1 MKSLRPIERGG
12 EGQGSSSE
20 PVVSVIMIF
29 LNARKYMAEAIES
42 VLKQTLSSWELLL
55 VDDGSSDGSRE
66 MALSYAADDPQRV
79 RVIEH
84 PGRCNRGTGPSRN
97 LGMHHARGRYLAFLD
112 ADDVYEPHRLERAV
126 ELLEKDSGL
135 GVVINRERYWREWAP
150 EQRGIAGL
158 ARMPDEVIGPAAHYD
173 EVIPPPVLIVST
185 LATRG
190 APISAPCSITFR
202 KQAVV
207 ELGGIPDQFT
217 SQYEDQ
223 ALIVK
228 LLFSESAVVIHDCLA
243 RYRQHPESLTH
254 RALKSGEYRPGL
266 PHEQRRQFV
275 RWVMDYAA
283 ECGVDEP
290 ALINAMAYELAEQP
304 YNAAVVSEKTKLGL
318 RRAALFAANGI
329 LPRKTADW
337 LIHRYL
343 ERKSD
348 ATAKNAMRMAATL
361 QMRPGSVGRR

>member
-1 MKSLRPIERGG
+1 MKSSRPIEPVC
-12 EGQGSSSE
+12 EGQGSLSE
-20 PVVSVIMIF
+20 PLVSVIMIF

-66 MALSYAADDPQRV
+66 IAFSYAVRDPQRV

-84 PGRCNRGTGPSRN
+84 PGRSNRGTGPSRN

-112 ADDVYEPHRLERAV
+112 ADDVYEPQRLERAV
-126 ELLEKDSGL
+126 QLLEEDSAL

-150 EQRGIAGL
+150 ERRGIGGL
-158 ARMPDEVIGPAAHYD
+158 ARKPDQVIGPASHYD
-173 EVIPPPVLIVST
+173 EVIPPPILIVST

-190 APISAPCSITFR
+190 APIPSPCSITFR

-228 LLFSESAVVIHDCLA
+228 LLFSESAVVIRDCLA

-283 ECGVDEP
+283 ECGIDEP
-290 ALINAMAYELAEQP
+290 VLISAMADELAEQP
-304 YNAAVVSEKTKLGL
+304 HNAAVVLAKTKLGL

-329 LPRKTADW
+329 LPRNTADW
-337 LIHRYL
+337 LIHWYL
-343 ERKSD
+343 ERKIG
-348 ATAKNAMRMAATL
+348 AAAKNVRMTAANL
-361 QMRPGSVGRR
+361 QMRAPSVGRR